1 MKAKQLLAIKLLV
14 EGKNQLEIADEIG
27 VSDRTIR
34 NWLASPDFQEEYR
47 TQLEQLMLSLSGE
60 AFHSLLDL
68 MRNSSSDTVRLNA
81 AKDILSRAGFDA
93 TARSKLEM
101 DVPNDITIS
110 ITE

>member
-1 MKAKQLLAIKLLV
+1 MDKEKTNQIKV
-14 EGKNQLEIADEIG
+14 KFD
-27 VSDRTIR
+27 TIKH
-34 NWLASPDFQEEYR
+34 
-47 TQLEQLMLSLSGE
+47 MLSLSGE

-101 DVPNDITIS
+101 DMPNDIIIS